1 MKYTIYDNQL
11 KTEDFIRLFAAA
23 GWGEVPYDMVE
34 VSLKNS
40 YATFSVCDGDRVIAM
55 ARLLGDGGMSFFL
68 KDLAVDPE
76 YRGQGI
82 GRALMEHIEK
92 YIKAQLKEGWNGYF
106 QLMCAKGKEG
116 FYSKL
121 GYTEHPNSGS
131 GPGFSK
137 WIG

>member
-1 MKYTIYDNQL
+1 MKYTIYDNRL

-23 GWGEVPYDMVE
+23 GWGEVPYDMAD

-40 YATFSVCDGDRVIAM
+40 YATFSVCDGNRVIAM

-68 KDLAVDPE
+68 KDLAVDPG
-76 YRGQGI
+76 YRGQGV
-82 GRALMEHIEK
+82 GRELMGHIEE
-92 YIKAQLKEGWNGYF
+92 YIKAQLKEGWSGYF
-106 QLMCAKGKEG
+106 QLICAKGKEG

-121 GYTEHPNSGS
+121 GYNEHPNSGS